1 MFAPPRL
8 LRSPRRPQPGQVVTG
23 GNSPVGGPAS
33 ATAMASVGGSAA
45 LPLPPLTAG
54 QTFSSGVLFPASGL
68 AGAGAMSAAYGGQGE
83 TLTYSVSADF
93 TFNEPLTGDLM
104 VDFLSSDS
112 SGDGFDSLTL
122 KVTDAGGVSLGD
134 FAFGTLAQVQAFFN
148 DNREDLGAFGM
159 NGGTSVD
166 LTMTLTASAANA
178 GFGFTYDSFASPPGG
193 GGSPTPV
200 PEPSTWAMLLL
211 GFGGLGWAGYRASR
225 KAVAAG

>member
-1 MFAPPRL
+1 
-8 LRSPRRPQPGQVVTG
+8 
-23 GNSPVGGPAS
+23 
-33 ATAMASVGGSAA
+33 MAS
-45 LPLPPLTAG
+45 
-54 QTFSSGVLFPASGL
+54 
-68 AGAGAMSAAYGGQGE
+68 
-83 TLTYSVSADF
+83 
-93 TFNEPLTGDLM
+93 N
-104 VDFLSSDS
+104 
-112 SGDGFDSLTL
+112 SLTL